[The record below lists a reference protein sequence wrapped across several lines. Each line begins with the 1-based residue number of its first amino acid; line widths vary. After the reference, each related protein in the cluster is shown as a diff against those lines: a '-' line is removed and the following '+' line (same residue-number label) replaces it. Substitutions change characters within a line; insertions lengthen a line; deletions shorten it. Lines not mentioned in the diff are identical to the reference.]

1 MKSIVFFD
9 AEINP
14 ENGQTLDIGAV
25 DADGRQ
31 FHAVSVCEFSAFI
44 KEYKWFGGHNI
55 LAFDLK
61 YLETAMP
68 QDDSVQFIDTLCLS
82 PLFFLQ
88 NPITGF

>member
-14 ENGQTLDIGAV
+14 ENGQILDIGAV

-31 FHAVSVCEFSAFI
+31 FHAASVGEFTAFV
-44 KEYKWFGGHNI
+44 KEYGFIGGHNI

-61 YLETAMP
+61 YL
-68 QDDSVQFIDTLCLS
+68 
-82 PLFFLQ
+82 
-88 NPITGF
+88 